1 MAIISDFQEDKDDAK
16 PSPSSART
24 ASFSASLDPSRPVG
38 FLEKV
43 FDFLGKESDFL
54 ERDTAEEEIV
64 AALKVSKEKRKKA
77 EAEEKAA
84 MEVEKKEKEKKEKEK
99 EKEVEKK
106 EKEKEVEEEKVEAM
120 EVDKT
125 EEEKSGLR
133 GTDCS
138 FPISFTVFVFYPRI
152 SCSVLCLADEKTE
165 GECGK
170 FKSFNFFL

>member
-1 MAIISDFQEDKDDAK
+1 MAIISDFQEDQDNAK

-43 FDFLGKESDFL
+43 FDFLGEESDFL

-64 AALKVSKEKRKKA
+64 AALKVSKEKRRKRKKAEA

-84 MEVEKKEKEKKEKEK
+84 MEVEKKEKEKKEA
-99 EKEVEKK
+99 EKK
-106 EKEKEVEEEKVEAM
+106 EKEKKVVEEEKVEAM

-152 SCSVLCLADEKTE
+152 FCSVLCLADEKTE
-165 GECGK
+165 RECG
-170 FKSFNFFL
+170 NEI